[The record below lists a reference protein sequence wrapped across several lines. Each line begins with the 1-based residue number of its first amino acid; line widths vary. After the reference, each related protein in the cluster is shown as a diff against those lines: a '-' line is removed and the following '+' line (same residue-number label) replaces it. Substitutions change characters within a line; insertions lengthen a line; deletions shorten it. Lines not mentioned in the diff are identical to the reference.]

1 MHTGLRLL
9 KILTMLGVGKESSK
23 TSNKVEE
30 SLVMEISFPEVSGWR
45 HSLGTSIMGR
55 RQEIWF
61 TFTLSTK
68 LCFWCVV
75 REALVTGSGQIRS
88 KSTVVGIKTRHMKSF
103 CWINETLSKAQRTRE
118 LSSFIKVTAFKWH
131 QNSTSK
137 SLPNFSFKILIT
149 ASNNASTSIFWQIF
163 RFKTS
168 TKHHRQNLDQT
179 VVNTFLSISTLT
191 SSRSFALAFSKA
203 RVTSVKSTKQ
213 QLV

>member
-1 MHTGLRLL
+1 MLTLLTMHTGLRLL

-68 LCFWCVV
+68 LCYWCVV

-137 SLPNFSFKILIT
+137 SLPNFSFKILIKLGCK
-149 ASNNASTSIFWQIF
+149 I
-163 RFKTS
+163 
-168 TKHHRQNLDQT
+168 
-179 VVNTFLSISTLT
+179 LT
-191 SSRSFALAFSKA
+191 
-203 RVTSVKSTKQ
+203 
-213 QLV
+213 